1 MGAQHTM
8 SSTSQ
13 SELSVSLATC
23 DKKSRTNHIL
33 RCRSKI
39 HENIKLTCFH
49 RIKKRQYTH
58 THNLHALYYIMCT
71 RMYIT
76 KLLYKANIFDST
88 ESYLCS
94 VLTSSILNGVL
105 SSLLSLCVCACMQKK
120 DRDGGRGKGK

>member
-39 HENIKLTCFH
+39 HENIKFTCFH
-49 RIKKRQYTH
+49 RIKKDSTH
-58 THNLHALYYIMCT
+58 TRTICTHYIMCT

-76 KLLYKANIFDST
+76 KLLYKTNIFDST